1 MHHVL
6 LWCVCLCVGVCTV
19 FLGCLSQTGWC
30 PLTFVS
36 IIETGC
42 FHQPMTNQ
50 VGVQLRSPPH
60 LETFKACQP
69 EATHY
74 NLLLYQNQKY
84 HVQQCN
90 NATLCLSKVGA
101 QPPFQFEERR
111 ELYLYLCLS
120 VWCCHASSWFD
131 FWGFCYGASREGGWS
146 DDRHITP
153 VIWLWA

>member
-1 MHHVL
+1 MYCYDV
-6 LWCVCLCVGVCTV
+6 CVSVWACVQCS
-19 FLGCLSQTGWC
+19 LGCLSQTGWC

-42 FHQPMTNQ
+42 FHQPMTHQ
-50 VGVQLRSPPH
+50 VGGGGVQLRSPPSPH
-60 LETFKACQP
+60 LETFKACEP

-120 VWCCHASSWFD
+120 VWCCHASS
-131 FWGFCYGASREGGWS
+131 
-146 DDRHITP
+146 
-153 VIWLWA
+153 